1 MEKFDDFFF
10 FFENQKNEMEE
21 SDLGRYRKDEAD
33 GAFTGCFYCCGA
45 EDEDPDII
53 VLKGIR

>member
-1 MEKFDDFFF
+1 
-10 FFENQKNEMEE
+10 MEE

-45 EDEDPDII
+45 EDEDRDII
-53 VLKGIR
+53 VLKGIRWFSQSHAEF